1 METKRCSSV
10 RDECLTNGDIC
21 KSKRRWAVKFESFFF
36 LMSFKARFTGT
47 VGRSELTIRGG
58 QGSESF
64 SPDDCPARAAL
75 RAAVMVRS

>member
-36 LMSFKARFTGT
+36 FD
-47 VGRSELTIRGG
+47 EL
-58 QGSESF
+58 QGPIYRYSGKK
-64 SPDDCPARAAL
+64 
-75 RAAVMVRS
+75 